1 MRVRKREPRCPLRSP
16 AVLASLLALLALAL
30 PGTASASKHRAPQSR
45 YVVSLAGS
53 LRLEWSETEEGLDE
67 SGPPLDCLGHGS
79 ETLSFTASAQ
89 IATKPMPSALA
100 YYGRNF
106 PYIVFKAAL
115 NSLSARGSL
124 ESAGS
129 FAPDVTEPYPPSAA
143 ECAFTPKRTA
153 AKCAFDNHSAL
164 EAGEYFDISPELD
177 VNPTAPLQRG
187 NRFFIYEGQPLT
199 VECDPAR
206 IYGDLL
212 GESVGVPTTLRVGA
226 ILALRKGKSL
236 RDSGSASFP
245 WIGASGKPD
254 GTQTVAFSIAVRRV
268 R

>member
-1 MRVRKREPRCPLRSP
+1 M
-16 AVLASLLALLALAL
+16 LAFPLALLALAL
-30 PGTASASKHRAPQSR
+30 PATASARKHKAPPSR

-53 LRLEWSETEEGLDE
+53 VRLDWSETEEGFDE
-67 SGPPLDCLGHGS
+67 PGPSLGCLGHGS
-79 ETLSFTASAQ
+79 ETLSFAASAQ
-89 IATKPMPSALA
+89 IAAKPAPSALG

-115 NSLSARGSL
+115 NSLSAGGSL
-124 ESAGS
+124 ETAGS
-129 FAPDVTEPYPPSAA
+129 FAPDATEPFPPTAA

-153 AKCAFDNHSAL
+153 AKCAFDNRSAL

-187 NRFFIYEGQPLT
+187 NRFFVYEGQPLGIQ
-199 VECDPAR
+199 CDPAR
-206 IYGDLL
+206 ISGDLL

-226 ILALRKGKSL
+226 ILSLRRGKSL
-236 RDSGSASFP
+236 RDSGRAAFP
-245 WIGASGKPD
+245 VIGANGKPD